1 MAVNIAIQ
9 EVGGNVVWT
18 ATGTL
23 NLGGLTYASTQSGGG
38 IGFDANTKAFGSG
51 LASPN
56 VDLYNGSITLPS
68 AFGTGGGA
76 GTSAIGSY
84 IGIFGIPSLYVPAG
98 YVSGAAL
105 SGVTTYN
112 STTLATLGLT
122 VGTYVYSWGSGGNAD
137 TLTLSI
143 GAQPTPTPTIT
154 QTQTSTPTPTATLP
168 PAPSTVEITS
178 NNYSGQ
184 TADITFYPCSGGTIS
199 LGSQVIPY
207 NFQTTY
213 YYGQYSLYFSAYNST
228 CTYDIVCPSPTPTT
242 TSTPTVTPT
251 NTPTP
256 TSASTPTGFTVNVS
270 QVGPNVVWS
279 GSGSFNLTDLTLNQN
294 LPGVTGGYNK
304 SFAQFVV
311 GSSSPVNATTYSGS
325 SFTTF
330 PANFGSG
337 SGTPPS
343 SSSGSIFGVVQTS
356 GTGGPREVL
365 VPQGYTSGTEISGSM
380 TYNSQTIAG
389 MGLTPGTYTWSW
401 GTGGNTSTIVMTISS

>member
-1 MAVNIAIQ
+1 MAVNITIQ

-23 NLGGLTYASTQSGGG
+23 NLSGLTFFTTQSGGG
-38 IGFDANTKAFGSG
+38 IGFDASTRAFGSG
-51 LASPN
+51 LAAPN
-56 VDLYNGSITLPS
+56 VDVYNGSITLPS
-68 AFGTGGGA
+68 AFGAGGGA
-76 GTSAIGSY
+76 GTSATGSY
-84 IGIFGIPSLYVPAG
+84 IGIFGTPSLYVPAG

-143 GAQPTPTPTIT
+143 GAVATPTPTTT
-154 QTQTSTPTPTATLP
+154 QTPTVTPTPTQTLP
-168 PAPSTVEITS
+168 PVPSTVQITS

-184 TADITFYPCSGGTIS
+184 TANITFLPCSGGTIS
-199 LGSQVIPY
+199 LGIQTIPY
-207 NFQTTY
+207 NYETTY
-213 YYGQYSLYFSAYNST
+213 YYGTYSLYFSAFNST
-228 CTYDIVCPSPTPTT
+228 CTYEIACPSPTPTT
-242 TSTPTVTPT
+242 TQTPTVTPT

-256 TSASTPTGFTVNVS
+256 TSASTPTGFTVTVS

-279 GSGSFNLTDLTLNQN
+279 GSGSFNLTSLTLNQN
-294 LPGVTGGYNK
+294 LPAVSAGFNQN
-304 SFAQFVV
+304 FAQFIV
-311 GSSSPVNATTYSGS
+311 GSTASGTTYSGS

-330 PANFGSG
+330 PTNFGSG
-337 SGTPPS
+337 GGFPS
-343 SSSGSIFGVVQTS
+343 STSSGSIFGIVQTA

-365 VPQGYTSGTEISGSM
+365 VPREYVSGTVISAST

-401 GTGGNTSTIVMTISS
+401 GTGGNTSSIVMIISS

>member
-23 NLGGLTYASTQSGGG
+23 NLGGLTYNSTQVGGG
-38 IGFDANTKAFGSG
+38 IGFDANARLFASG
-51 LASPN
+51 LANPN
-56 VDLYNGSITLPS
+56 IDVYNGSITLPS
-68 AFGTGGGA
+68 AFGTGGVA
-76 GTSAIGSY
+76 GTSATGSY
-84 IGIFGIPSLYVPAG
+84 IGIFGTPSLYVPAG

-112 STTLATLGLT
+112 STSLSGLGLT
-122 VGTYVYSWGSGGNAD
+122 IGTYVYSWGSGGNAD

-143 GAQPTPTPTIT
+143 GETPTPTPTATATVTPTI
-154 QTQTSTPTPTATLP
+154 TPTPTLP

-279 GSGSFNLTDLTLNQN
+279 GSGSFNLTSLTLNQN
-294 LPGVTGGYNK
+294 IPGVTGGFNR
-304 SFAQFVV
+304 SAAQFVV
-311 GSSSPVNATTYSGS
+311 GPSSPSSGTTYSGS

-330 PANFGSG
+330 PTSFGPTPG
-337 SGTPPS
+337 GLPPS
-343 SSSGSIFGVVQTS
+343 SSSGSLFGIVQTAPS
-356 GTGGPREVL
+356 GPREVL
-365 VPQGYTSGTEISGSM
+365 VPQGYVSGTVISGSM
-380 TYNSQTIAG
+380 TYNSQTISG

-401 GTGGNTSTIVMTISS
+401 GTGGNTSTLVMTISS

>member
-23 NLGGLTYASTQSGGG
+23 NLGGLTYSATQSGGG
-38 IGFDANTKAFGSG
+38 IGFDANTRAFGSG

-56 VDLYNGSITLPS
+56 VDVYNGSITLPS
-68 AFGTGGGA
+68 AFGSGGSGA
-76 GTSAIGSY
+76 SSASGSY

-122 VGTYVYSWGSGGNAD
+122 VGTYVYSWGTGGNAD

-143 GAQPTPTPTIT
+143 GATPSPTPTSTQTTTPTPTPT
-154 QTQTSTPTPTATLP
+154 STLP
-168 PAPSTVEITS
+168 PVPSTVEITS

-184 TADITFYPCSGGTIS
+184 TADITFFPCSGGTIS
-199 LGSQVIPY
+199 LGEHVLPY
-207 NFQTTY
+207 TYESTY
-213 YYGQYSLYFSAYNST
+213 YYGQYSLFFSAYNST

-242 TSTPTVTPT
+242 TQTPTVTPT

-256 TSASTPTGFTVNVS
+256 TNAPAGFTARVS

-294 LPGVTGGYNK
+294 LPSVSAGFNQG
-304 SFAQFVV
+304 FAQFII
-311 GSSSPVNATTYSGS
+311 GSTSSGTTYSGS

-330 PANFGSG
+330 PTSFGSG
-337 SGTPPS
+337 GGLAPS
-343 SSSGSIFGVVQTS
+343 SSSGSIFGIVQTAP
-356 GTGGPREVL
+356 GGPREVL
-365 VPQGYTSGTEISGSM
+365 VPQGYTSGTVISGST
-380 TYNSQTIAG
+380 TYNGQTIAG
-389 MGLTPGTYTWSW
+389 MGLTSGTYVWQW
-401 GTGGNTSTIVMTISS
+401 GSGAGAGQLTLIIE

>member
-23 NLGGLTYASTQSGGG
+23 NLGGLTYFTTQSGGG
-38 IGFDANTKAFGSG
+38 NGFDANARIFASG
-51 LASPN
+51 LANPN
-56 VDLYNGSITLPS
+56 VDVYNGSITLPS
-68 AFGTGGGA
+68 AFGTGGGGA
-76 GTSAIGSY
+76 ASASGDY
-84 IGIFGIPSLYVPAG
+84 IGIYGTPSLYVPAG

-105 SGVTTYN
+105 SGTT
-112 STTLATLGLT
+112 TFVGTLATLGLT
-122 VGTYVYSWGSGGNAD
+122 VGTYTYSWGSGGNAD

-154 QTQTSTPTPTATLP
+154 QTQTATPTPTATLP
-168 PAPSTVEITS
+168 PVPSTVEITS

-242 TSTPTVTPT
+242 TQTPTVTPT
-251 NTPTP
+251 TTPTP
-256 TSASTPTGFTVNVS
+256 SNAPAGFTARVS

-279 GSGSFNLTDLTLNQN
+279 GSGSFNLTDLTPNQN
-294 LPGVTGGYNK
+294 IPSITAGFNQT
-304 SFAQFVV
+304 FAQFII
-311 GSSSPVNATTYSGS
+311 GSTSSGTTYSGS
-325 SFTTF
+325 SFTIF
-330 PANFGSG
+330 PNSFGSG
-337 SGTPPS
+337 SGLAPS
-343 SSSGSIFGVVQTS
+343 SSSGSIFGIVQTS
-356 GTGGPREVL
+356 PSGPREVL
-365 VPQGYTSGTEISGSM
+365 VPQGYVSGTVITGST
-380 TYNSQTIAG
+380 TYNGQTIAG
-389 MGLTPGTYTWSW
+389 IGLTSGTYVWQW
-401 GTGGNTSTIVMTISS
+401 GSGAGAGQLTLIIE